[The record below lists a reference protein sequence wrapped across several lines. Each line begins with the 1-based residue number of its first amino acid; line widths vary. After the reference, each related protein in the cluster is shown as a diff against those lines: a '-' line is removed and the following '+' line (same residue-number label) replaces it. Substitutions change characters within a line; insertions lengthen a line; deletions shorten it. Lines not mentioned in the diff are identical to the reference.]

1 MYLNVRSGLS
11 LTVDDGYIIL
21 QILKSWNLVRTWQM
35 QCLFV
40 LQPLWNDPSKWQVF
54 ENTHKAIIN
63 QETFDIVQ

>member
-1 MYLNVRSGLS
+1 
-11 LTVDDGYIIL
+11 
-21 QILKSWNLVRTWQM
+21 M